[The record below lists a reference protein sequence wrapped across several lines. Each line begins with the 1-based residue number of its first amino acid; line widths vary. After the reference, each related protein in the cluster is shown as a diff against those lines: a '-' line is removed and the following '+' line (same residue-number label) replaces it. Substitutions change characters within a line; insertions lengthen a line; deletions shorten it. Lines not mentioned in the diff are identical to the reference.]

1 MRNELHEALMD
12 LVGVVNRP
20 QPDQYL
26 LNLAG
31 VSLDRA
37 LFPLLVRIGLR
48 GPLGVVELAELAGR
62 DHSTVS
68 RQVAKLESLGLVERR
83 AGATDARVREAV
95 VTPAG
100 QAMVDAIGRAR
111 SRMYAAVLAD
121 WTEEDKATL
130 ARLLRRLADQAKA
143 WVDTGGAHSGG
154 NGHAGAS

>member
-48 GPLGVVELAELAGR
+48 GPLGVVDLAELAGR

-100 QAMVDAIGRAR
+100 QAMVDTIGQAR

-130 ARLLRRLADQAKA
+130 TRLLRRLADRAKE
-143 WVDTGGAHSGG
+143 WVDAGDPHPPGNKGADKP
-154 NGHAGAS
+154 